1 MNIDVERLLGAVTHE
16 VSTREHEGR
25 TARVAVVSRDYD
37 TDVNDLWDALTNG
50 ERIPRWFLPVTGDLR
65 LGGTYQFEG
74 NAGGTITECVPP
86 SRLGA
91 TWEYGDQVSWITVTL
106 SPAEGGRARLALEH
120 VAYVDDELWSQFGPG
135 AVGLGWDLALMG
147 LELHLAS
154 GEAVDPEVGQA
165 WPLSEE
171 GKRFMMAA
179 SEDWARASIAS
190 GTPTEEAIAAAERAT
205 AFYTV
210 VPDESE
216 EGEAGTGPQ
225 G

>member
-1 MNIDVERLLGAVTHE
+1 MDIDIERLLGAVSHE

-25 TARVAVVSRDYD
+25 TARVANASRVYD
-37 TDVNDLWDALTNG
+37 TNVADLWNALTNR

-65 LGGTYQFEG
+65 LGGQYQIEG
-74 NAGGTITECVPP
+74 NASGTITECDPP
-86 SRLGA
+86 NRLGA

-106 SPAEGGRARLALEH
+106 SPADGGRAHLALEH

-147 LELHLAS
+147 LELHLAT
-154 GEAVDPEVGQA
+154 GEPVDPEAGQA
-165 WPLSEE
+165 WPLSDE
-171 GKRFMMAA
+171 GKRFVTAA
-179 SEDWARASIAS
+179 SEDWARASIAA
-190 GTPTEEAIAAAERAT
+190 GTPAEEAMAAAERAT

-210 VPDESE
+210 VPDDSE
-216 EGEAGTGPQ
+216 DDEGGAGPQ